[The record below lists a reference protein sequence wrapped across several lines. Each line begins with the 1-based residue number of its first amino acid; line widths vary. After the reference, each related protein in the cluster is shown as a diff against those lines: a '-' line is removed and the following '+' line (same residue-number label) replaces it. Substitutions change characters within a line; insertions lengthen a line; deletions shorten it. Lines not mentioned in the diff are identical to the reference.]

1 MSLFCCR
8 RPKPLEEIFTSII
21 CGNGRFVDVEPKMV
35 FFCMCTDCVVLST
48 VNRTERELFID
59 KQPKTQKT
67 MKILSGQ
74 IPSVN
79 TYIVKIRHAKT
90 INQWLVGLLSCVSGE
105 VEDMEFTQEKMDVE
119 NDVELISLNLKS
131 LSLPLFLA
139 VIRDKPLL

>member
-1 MSLFCCR
+1 
-8 RPKPLEEIFTSII
+8 
-21 CGNGRFVDVEPKMV
+21 
-35 FFCMCTDCVVLST
+35 
-48 VNRTERELFID
+48 
-59 KQPKTQKT
+59 